1 MNYPIK
7 RVLIQMCENG
17 ELNIDDPS
25 DRFCVSW
32 FTLRV
37 ANVGIKLFVSSWNEH
52 RIPGTLYIVL

>member
-1 MNYPIK
+1 
-7 RVLIQMCENG
+7 MCENG